1 MNWEE
6 TIIYARKTDE
16 YRQLVEDAYLGDDL
30 KHNVEKFRSSEE
42 FMETLNLV
50 KAYHPDYST
59 NSQLTLLDLG
69 AGNGISSIAFAL
81 KGFHVTAVEPDPSNT
96 VGAGAI
102 AQLKE
107 LYGLSTLQ
115 VSSFYGES
123 LGFPES
129 SFDIVYARQAM
140 HHAADLEK
148 FVKESSRIL
157 KPKGL
162 LITCRDHVVND
173 EKQKEDFLN
182 AHPFQK
188 FYHGENAFSL
198 SEYKEAFSK
207 AGLAVLAEL
216 GHLDSVINYSPQ
228 TKAEITLGFKKILEQ
243 KLKMKWFNRSFFDR
257 WIFGFFK
264 WKTKNLNDFAGR
276 LYSFVA
282 QKN

>member
-6 TIIYARKTDE
+6 TIMHARKTDE

-30 KHNVEKFRSSEE
+30 KRNVETFKSSEE
-42 FMETLNLV
+42 FAETLSLV
-50 KAYHPDYST
+50 KAHHPDFGK
-59 NSQLTLLDLG
+59 NPQLRLLDLG

-81 KGFHVTAVEPDPSNT
+81 KGFQVTAVEPDPSST

-102 AQLKE
+102 AQLKDM
-107 LYGLSTLQ
+107 YGLSTLE

-123 LGFPES
+123 LGFPDA

-148 FVKESSRIL
+148 FVKEISRIL

-173 EKQKEDFLN
+173 EKQKEDFLK

-198 SEYKEAFSK
+198 NEYKEAFSK
-207 AGLAVLAEL
+207 AGLNVLAEL

-228 TKAEITLGFKKILEQ
+228 TKAEITQGFKKILEN
-243 KLKMKWFNRSFFDR
+243 KLKVKWFNNRLFDA

-264 WKTKNLNDFAGR
+264 WKTNNLYDFAGR
-276 LYSFVA
+276 LYSFVV

>member
-6 TIIYARKTDE
+6 TIIHARETDE
-16 YRQLVEDAYLGDDL
+16 YRQLIEDAYLSEDL
-30 KHNVEKFRSSEE
+30 MQNAEKFMSSEE
-42 FMETLNLV
+42 FAETLRLINTYYP
-50 KAYHPDYST
+50 KRAENNT
-59 NSQLTLLDLG
+59 ITIMDLG
-69 AGNGISSIAFAL
+69 AGNGISSVAFAM
-81 KGFHVTAVEPDPSNT
+81 KGFRVTAVEPDPSHT

-102 AQLKE
+102 GRLKE
-107 LYGLSTLQ
+107 SYALGQLEIC
-115 VSSFYGES
+115 SSYGES
-123 LGFPES
+123 LDFPDA

-148 FVKESSRIL
+148 FVKEISRVL

-162 LITCRDHVVND
+162 LMTCRDHVVND
-173 EKQKEDFLN
+173 EKQKDTFLK

-198 SEYKEAFSK
+198 SEYKQAFSK
-207 AGLAVLAEL
+207 AGLKLLAEL
-216 GHLDSVINYSPQ
+216 GHLDSAINYSPQ
-228 TKAEITLGFKKILEQ
+228 TKQHITQGFKNILQQ
-243 KLKMKWFNRSFFDR
+243 KLKVKLFSGNLFDR

-264 WKTKNLNDFAGR
+264 WKTNNLYDFAGR